1 MNLAAR
7 LKLWL
12 LPALGYV
19 GITLLG
25 RTLRLRTLQA
35 DRIETFW
42 GAGRNVIVAFWH
54 GRQLMLP
61 LAYKGRGITILI
73 SEHRDG
79 ELIARILQAFG
90 LGAVRGSTTRGGARA
105 LRQLVRLG
113 RAGADLA
120 VTPDGPRGPRC
131 IAQAGV
137 VELAKLTGLPIV
149 PLTFAASKKNSSGVG
164 IASKSHGRSAGR
176 VSCGERRSGCLRR
189 PTGRSSRRS
198 VWSWKPRSIRSAMK
212 RIAP

>member
-1 MNLAAR
+1 MTLAAR
-7 LKLWL
+7 LKLFL
-12 LPALGYV
+12 LPALGYSA
-19 GITLLG
+19 ITLLG

-42 GAGRNVIVAFWH
+42 AVGRNVIVAFWH

-61 LAYKGRGITILI
+61 LAYKGRGIAILI

-79 ELIARILQAFG
+79 ELIARILRTFG
-90 LGAVRGSTTRGGARA
+90 LGAVRGSSTRGGARA

-113 RAGADLA
+113 RGGTDLG

-149 PLTFAASKKNSSGVG
+149 PLTFAASKKNSSGAG
-164 IASKSHGRSAGR
+164 IASKSRGRSVER
-176 VSCGERRSGCLRR
+176 VFCGASRSGCLRT

-198 VWSWKPRSIRSAMK
+198 VWNSKRRSTRSAMK
-212 RIAP
+212 PTGW